1 MKITGIF
8 YRPTSQKCKV
18 GLLSS
23 LWVSQRGISQQN
35 RGKKETINGT
45 YVKIGVEIINGGK
58 KGKWK
63 RKKERKKSTGQKWTM
78 YDKNI
83 IYSAANTSVY
93 PYKDKDV

>member
-1 MKITGIF
+1 MKMTGIF

-58 KGKWK
+58 KRKMKKKK
-63 RKKERKKSTGQKWTM
+63 RKEEVHRAEM
-78 YDKNI
+78 N
-83 IYSAANTSVY
+83 
-93 PYKDKDV
+93 DV

>member
-58 KGKWK
+58 KKEK
-63 RKKERKKSTGQKWTM
+63 EKEKKKGRSPQGRNE
-78 YDKNI
+78 
-83 IYSAANTSVY
+83 
-93 PYKDKDV
+93 

>member
-1 MKITGIF
+1 MTGIF

-58 KGKWK
+58 KKENEK
-63 RKKERKKSTGQKWTM
+63 EKKKGRSPQGRNEWCMIR
-78 YDKNI
+78 I
-83 IYSAANTSVY
+83 
-93 PYKDKDV
+93 